1 MRKAKKSWNIWFS
14 ALLLCVRGK
23 VVANC
28 TDAADQRMLKPVAP
42 MSPGGAMLWLQGSD
56 GHLDGARPI
65 VVLQLEGS
73 QPVLAALHAFEEGD
87 FA

>member
-1 MRKAKKSWNIWFS
+1 
-14 ALLLCVRGK
+14 
-23 VVANC
+23 
-28 TDAADQRMLKPVAP
+28 